1 MSAPALKRY
10 RIVVIEWL
18 THDAVIEAE
27 DEILAEDEARR
38 LWADNAEHQ
47 LFRFRDLGIDGF
59 EIEGITP

>member
-38 LWADNAEHQ
+38 SGPTMPSISCSASAIQ
-47 LFRFRDLGIDGF
+47 ASTI